1 MFDFS
6 IITTTIDQ
14 FLRSIM
20 PSQAAL
26 IIECVLVAL
35 CAILAYVMLAI
46 VMIFMERKVCAAF
59 QCRLGPMRVGP
70 WGLLQVFADVF
81 KMLIK
86 EIISIKASDKVLYN
100 LAPYLVV
107 MSSVLTF
114 CCLPWDNGL
123 QVLDFNIGVFFI
135 MAASSFG
142 VLGILLA
149 GWSSNN
155 KYSMIGAV
163 RSGAQMISYELSIGL
178 CILSIVVLSGTM
190 QISELVSAQS
200 EGWFIFRGHIPAFIA
215 FIIYLIAGNAETNR
229 APFDLPEA
237 ESELTAGFHTE
248 YSGMHFGFFYVAEF
262 MNLFIVAGIAAT
274 LFLGGWTPLYIS
286 GFDAFNEI
294 MSYIPGIVWFLGKTF
309 FVIWLLMWVR
319 WTFPRLRID
328 QVVSLEWK
336 YLLPIGLLNLL
347 IMTLCVVMGWTF

>member
-1 MFDFS
+1 MLDFGT
-6 IITTTIDQ
+6 ITTTIDQ
-14 FLRSIM
+14 YLHSVM
-20 PSQAAL
+20 PTQAAL
-26 IIECVLVAL
+26 IVECILVAL
-35 CAILAYVMLAI
+35 CAVLAYVMLAI

-59 QCRLGPMRVGP
+59 QCRLGPMRVGV

-86 EIISIKASDKVLYN
+86 EIISIDRSDKVLYN

-114 CCLPWDNGL
+114 SCLPFAQGL
-123 QVLDFNIGVFFI
+123 QVLDFNIGVFFV

-178 CILSIVVLSGTM
+178 CILVIVVLSGTM
-190 QISELVSAQS
+190 QISELVEAQRD
-200 EGWFIFRGHIPAFIA
+200 GWFIFKGHIPAFTA

-262 MNLFIVAGIAAT
+262 MNLFIVAGIAST
-274 LFLGGWTPLYIS
+274 LFLGGWAPLHIA
-286 GFDAFNEI
+286 GFGAFNAI
-294 MSYIPGIVWFLGKTF
+294 MDYIPGSVWFLGKTF

-319 WTFPRLRID
+319 WTFPRMRID

-336 YLLPIGLLNLL
+336 YLLPIGLVNLL
-347 IMTLCVVMGWTF
+347 IMTICVVCGWTF